1 MTENQERI
9 ERIERI
15 IKELRTSNNIARS
28 TATSLDMNPQKWSL
42 LQSACDVTEALL
54 DRLEVLM
61 TLPIGWTER
70 KPTDMVGFRKWLRLH
85 GKS

>member
-9 ERIERI
+9 ERI
-15 IKELRTSNNIARS
+15 IKELR
-28 TATSLDMNPQKWSL
+28 ATNEHTKYYTDNPYLNLSVRRH
-42 LQSACDVTEALL
+42 LQLACDVTEALL